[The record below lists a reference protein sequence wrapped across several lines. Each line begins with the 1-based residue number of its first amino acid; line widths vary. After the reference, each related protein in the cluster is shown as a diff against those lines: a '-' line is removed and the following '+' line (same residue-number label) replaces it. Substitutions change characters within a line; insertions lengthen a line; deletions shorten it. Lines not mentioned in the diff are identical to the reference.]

1 MELIGKSAR
10 SLELLIDL
18 NWERLVIPAA
28 ILVGL
33 LGGAAIGVELMG
45 LPATMPQP

>member
-1 MELIGKSAR
+1 MQLIGKSAR

-33 LGGAAIGVELMG
+33 IGGAAIGVKLMS
-45 LPATMPQP
+45 LPVMMP